1 MCVGRVTRPDISPRA
16 SRFSQADD
24 ELAEENGRA
33 VSVRSPTAAA
43 RNRIF
48 TVRSIF
54 ILGSALTKVHA
65 ADFLSCV
72 RPPAGMKPTFF
83 LPLLLFTL
91 VVLTVPVRCAEI
103 AAPVRWQV
111 VRNPAPA
118 ASTGFSDDAQQQ
130 IAGHLGTGHF
140 LVTDHRLAPPG
151 ERSPLRLLFFFES
164 NRDKTEAKPKG
175 RVLLLPNGAPRW
187 FESTEDAVLFT
198 EAARLADLEKW
209 NDATM
214 TTALPE
220 LVGAALYG
228 GNVRS
233 VTATPGRAFQSS
245 GAWTWHGRFVL
256 TEGLREDVTL
266 VRRPGANPEFEVQRV
281 AVPSET
287 DTPAVAAGAANGP
300 SVEQWAV
307 TEAPKWRL
315 RQRYQLGLALAN
327 LRGDAR
333 RKYQIGSELLLE
345 SDPGAKSLG
354 LRLVKEA
361 ANAGYTDAINLLA
374 TLESGPRRPESDRD
388 RERPER

>member
-1 MCVGRVTRPDISPRA
+1 MLTAP
-16 SRFSQADD
+16 
-24 ELAEENGRA
+24 
-33 VSVRSPTAAA
+33 VRS
-43 RNRIF
+43 
-48 TVRSIF
+48 
-54 ILGSALTKVHA
+54 
-65 ADFLSCV
+65 
-72 RPPAGMKPTFF
+72 
-83 LPLLLFTL
+83 
-91 VVLTVPVRCAEI
+91 AEI
-103 AAPVRWQV
+103 AATVRWQV
-111 VRNPAPA
+111 VRSPAPA
-118 ASTGFSDDAQQQ
+118 AAPGFSDDAQQQ

-140 LVTDHRLAPPG
+140 LVTDHRLVPPG

-187 FESTEDAVLFT
+187 FGSSEDAVLFA
-198 EAARLADLEKW
+198 EAARLVDLDKW
-209 NDATM
+209 DDATM
-214 TTALPE
+214 AKTLPE

-233 VTATPGRAFQSS
+233 IAPTPDRALQAS
-245 GAWTWHGRFVL
+245 GAWTWRGRFVL
-256 TEGLREDVTL
+256 TDGLPEDVTL

-281 AVPSET
+281 AGAAET
-287 DTPAVAAGAANGP
+287 GSPLIAAGAANGP

-333 RKYQIGSELLLE
+333 RKYQIGSELLQE

-361 ANAGYTDAINLLA
+361 ANAGYTDAINLVA
-374 TLESGPRRPESDRD
+374 TLGSGPRRPESDRD